1 MIDDELKF
9 HKQTSAVIKKAN
21 MVLGIVKK
29 SFACFD
35 SKTLPLLYS
44 HWYLEYGNVVWGPYY
59 KADMKAIEGSAKKGS
74 TIDTC
79 SKE

>member
-1 MIDDELKF
+1 MYEMNGHKLDQLQEEKDLGVLIDDELEF

-35 SKTLPLLYS
+35 SKTLPL
-44 HWYLEYGNVVWGPYY
+44 
-59 KADMKAIEGSAKKGS
+59 
-74 TIDTC
+74 
-79 SKE
+79 